1 MAPNQSLTDEE
12 LMLQYKAGALAAFEE
27 LVRRHRRGVF
37 HFALRFL
44 GPPPAQ
50 AEDALQEIFL
60 RVVRNAGSY
69 EPKAKFTTWLFTIAR
84 HHCIDASRKNKFR
97 RTDSLDA
104 PLSDDDGAQT
114 RMDRV
119 AADAPGTDESAD
131 ARRIRLAVQQA
142 LNQLP
147 DEQREVFILRE
158 YSGVPFKEIADM
170 TGVSENTVKSRMRY
184 ALESIRTHLTQR
196 GITPH

>member
-1 MAPNQSLTDEE
+1 
-12 LMLQYKAGALAAFEE
+12 MLQYKAGALAAFEE
-27 LVRRHRRGVF
+27 LVKRHRRSVF

-50 AEDALQEIFL
+50 AEDALQEILL

-84 HHCIDASRKNKFR
+84 HHCIDASRKAKFR
-97 RTDSLDA
+97 RTDA
-104 PLSDDDGAQT
+104 PLPDDDGAQT

-119 AADAPGTDESAD
+119 ASETPATDEAAD
-131 ARRIRLAVQQA
+131 ARRIRLAVQDA
-142 LNQLP
+142 LNKLP
-147 DEQREVFILRE
+147 VEQREVFILRE
-158 YSGVPFKEIADM
+158 YSGIPFKEIAEM

-184 ALESIRTHLTQR
+184 ALEAIRTHLLSA
-196 GITPH
+196 GISPH